1 MRNRYYD
8 IAKQIVSN
16 HNKMRKSHNFD
27 VVKSVDIN
35 NSMTDTKYSD
45 LIKQG
50 CKNIIREKKDYLV
63 KTRRMRETLSNM
75 V

>member
-1 MRNRYYD
+1 MRHRY
-8 IAKQIVSN
+8 IVRFSEDDWN
-16 HNKMRKSHNFD
+16 DLTNIKK
-27 VVKSVDIN
+27 
-35 NSMTDTKYSD
+35 MTDTKYSD